1 MNAGAGK
8 ARYGESTPKPRL
20 GQGRAGFVEEECV
33 HGDLKEEK
41 RPEQQEQRLH
51 VPGVRERSLLSENC
65 PPLFFLGFE
74 EECDWEQMM
83 SVKQGPESFVNC
95 KGLESAESWCHGKV
109 LRREVIWHFYRLV

>member
-1 MNAGAGK
+1 MLLGVEK

-65 PPLFFLGFE
+65 PPAFFFRFRGRVWLGTND
-74 EECDWEQMM
+74 EC
-83 SVKQGPESFVNC
+83 
-95 KGLESAESWCHGKV
+95 
-109 LRREVIWHFYRLV
+109 